1 MSVKRTTAVHT
12 GEKKDG
18 EGDRDSQTTEKA
30 TTVSSS
36 SSFIM
41 DLSMLLLVSSM
52 QSMNGCNHYHV
63 NGLQY
68 SHHPSHNSISNS
80 TNQSLPFKRIFNTV
94 DSYYLAVSLAVNHLI

>member
-30 TTVSSS
+30 TTVSSQA
-36 SSFIM
+36 IM

-52 QSMNGCNHYHV
+52 QSMNGCNNYHV

-68 SHHPSHNSISNS
+68 SHHPCHNSISNS